1 MTIAFAQCPVCKQKL
16 ALQSYMQVIGTR
28 FVCANPDCDTNIKV
42 TGNNPLKIEL
52 LPESETRD
60 ADARPESYG

>member
-1 MTIAFAQCPVCKQKL
+1 
-16 ALQSYMQVIGTR
+16 MQVIGTR

-52 LPESETRD
+52 LPVSETRD